1 MKSTTVLL
9 CVGIFCT
16 VYLSHGRQL
25 YPKETKEL
33 DSFQLLE
40 ETNAAFEKPVIEFEE
55 KLRPARL
62 RRQSSDWQA
71 VEQSRIRSAKELQA
85 EVKRLGNVEKGVWV
99 AIGCLIPVSL
109 RYYPI
114 WALTTVKHLI
124 TWINLITFVCCKIY
138 LHLTASVTY

>member
-16 VYLSHGRQL
+16 VYLSHGKQL
-25 YPKETKEL
+25 YIKETKV
-33 DSFQLLE
+33 E
-40 ETNAAFEKPVIEFEE
+40 ETKAAFEKPVIEFEE
-55 KLRPARL
+55 KLQPARL

-114 WALTTVKHLI
+114 
-124 TWINLITFVCCKIY
+124 
-138 LHLTASVTY
+138 